1 MPRLALI
8 KIMTKKIIS
17 IENLRPTQLT
27 LGLEDVNKRALKMA
41 QLDTEDLN
49 KLLARK
55 SIPHVV
61 GPDNEIYIVDHHHL
75 CRALWSIGRKNAVLG
90 KELAD
95 WSDMEIKDFWK
106 RMDKNGY
113 CWAIDSDGHRRPY
126 SAIPKHVRELTD
138 NVWRSLARAVRGHAF
153 SNEDTPFQEF
163 IWGDYFRTFMSQR
176 LLEQDFDLAK
186 RVATSVAHLPEAED
200 LPGYKL

>member
-1 MPRLALI
+1 MI
-8 KIMTKKIIS
+8 GQKK
-17 IENLRPTQLT
+17 
-27 LGLEDVNKRALKMA
+27 
-41 QLDTEDLN
+41 
-49 KLLARK
+49 
-55 SIPHVV
+55 
-61 GPDNEIYIVDHHHL
+61 
-75 CRALWSIGRKNAVLG
+75 AVLG

-95 WSDMEIKDFWK
+95 WSSLELKEFWRK
-106 RMDKNGY
+106 MDANGY
-113 CWAIDSDGHRRPY
+113 CWAIDSEGHRRPY

-163 IWGDYFRTFMSQR
+163 IWGDYFRTFMSER
-176 LLEQDFDLAK
+176 LLEQDFELAK

>member
-1 MPRLALI
+1 MPNKTILI
-8 KIMTKKIIS
+8 DD
-17 IENLRPTQLT
+17 LRPTQLT
-27 LGLEDVNKRALKMA
+27 LGLEDVNKRANKMA
-41 QLDTEDLN
+41 ELNAEGLN
-49 KLLARK
+49 KLLIKK
-55 SIPHVV
+55 SIPYVV
-61 GPDNEIYIVDHHHL
+61 GPKNEIYIVDHHHL
-75 CRALWSIGRKNAVLG
+75 CRALWTIGHKKAVLG

-95 WSDMEIKDFWK
+95 WSGLEVKEFWQK
-106 RMDKNGY
+106 MDKSGY
-113 CWAIDSDGHRRPY
+113 CWAIDSEGHRRPY